1 MKRNDN
7 PKVKELDLM
16 FYRILGIMEDTSNR
30 EVKLCMYHAL
40 DILNEEYI
48 ELGVDTPESYQKGS
62 DYMLAPMYIV
72 TGMVICMGLMLIAK
86 SLV

>member
-30 EVKLCMYHAL
+30 EIKFCMCNAL

-48 ELGVDTPESYQKGS
+48 ELGVDVPEPY
-62 DYMLAPMYIV
+62 
-72 TGMVICMGLMLIAK
+72 
-86 SLV
+86 

>member
-30 EVKLCMYHAL
+30 EVKLHMYRAL
-40 DILNEEYI
+40 DVLNEEYL
-48 ELGVDTPESYQKGS
+48 ELGIDAPEPYQKGS

-72 TGMVICMGLMLIAK
+72 TGTIICIGLLLIAK

>member
-16 FYRILGIMEDTSNR
+16 FYRILGIVEDTSNR
-30 EVKLCMYHAL
+30 EVQLHMYRAL
-40 DILNEEYI
+40 DVLNEEYL
-48 ELGVDTPESYQKGS
+48 ELGFESPEPYQKGS
-62 DYMLAPMYIV
+62 DYMLAPVYIV
-72 TGMVICMGLMLIAK
+72 TGTIICIGLLLIAK